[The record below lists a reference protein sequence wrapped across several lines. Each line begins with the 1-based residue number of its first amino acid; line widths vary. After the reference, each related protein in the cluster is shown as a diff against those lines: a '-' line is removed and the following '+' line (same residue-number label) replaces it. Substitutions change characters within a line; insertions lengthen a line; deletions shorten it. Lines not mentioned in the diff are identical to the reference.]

1 MADTGAPLN
10 IPFVTP
16 TDNPRVYPASSE
28 DLADKVVEY
37 LLFTETGP
45 QTAAYTLE
53 LSDTSR
59 VVAMNVSG
67 AATVTVPTNASVAFP
82 LGAVVG
88 IYNMSSDL
96 VTVQGDAGVTVRN
109 AGDLDEYKEVSLRK
123 RDENEWVM
131 AGL

>member
-1 MADTGAPLN
+1 MADTAAPFSVPYVEPSDL
-10 IPFVTP
+10 V
-16 TDNPRVYPASSE
+16 RAYPAASE

-45 QTAAYTLE
+45 HTAAYTLE

-67 AATVTVPTNASVAFP
+67 AATVTVPANASVAFP
-82 LGAVVG
+82 IGAVVG
-88 IYNMSSDL
+88 VYNMGSDP
-96 VTVQGDAGVTVRN
+96 VTVAGAAGVTIRN

-123 RDENEWVM
+123 RGTNEWVM